1 MIYKRQKAF
10 TLIELL
16 VVISIIALLIA
27 ILLPALGAARE
38 SARRMENNANLRSL
52 HQATVIYAEENK
64 GFYTGLTSKG
74 EVMTTAQLEA
84 DAGVPAG
91 TFFLLNGTAVAPR
104 FAVLAYQDVVA
115 SEHLISPKDEDRLP
129 WSGSPDP
136 FTHQNISYAALD
148 IFVSDSP
155 AQKSW
160 RNDLASLTPI
170 YSDRSTRGTSGP
182 STVGE
187 SLWSEDIWQ
196 GGVVWND
203 GHTTF
208 ETSPDVGNTRLA
220 NNDIQED
227 NLIDGT
233 TSTAGTTGLAHGSH
247 VRMVKFQS
255 VNTNGPFNGP
265 FNP

>member
-1 MIYKRQKAF
+1 M
-10 TLIELL
+10 
-16 VVISIIALLIA
+16 ISIIAVLIA

-38 SARRMENNANLRSL
+38 SARRMQNNVNLRSL

-64 GFYTGLTSKG
+64 GYHQGLTSKG

-84 DAGVPAG
+84 DARVPAG
-91 TFFLLNGTAVAPR
+91 TFAFLNGTSVAPR

-115 SEHLISPKDEDRLP
+115 SEHLISPQDTDRIA
-129 WSGSPDP
+129 WAGSPDL
-136 FTHQNISYAALD
+136 FTHQNISYAMLD
-148 IFVSDSP
+148 IFVDGSP
-155 AQKSW
+155 ARKSW
-160 RNDLASLTPI
+160 RNDLSSRTPI
-170 YSDRSTRGTSGP
+170 NSDRSTFDGGGP

-187 SLWSEDIWQ
+187 SLWNEDIWQ
-196 GGVVWND
+196 GGVAWND

-208 ETSPDVGNTRLA
+208 ENSPEVGPTELA
-220 NNDIQED
+220 GVEIQAD

-233 TSTAGTTGLAHGSH
+233 TSTGGTTGLAHGSH

-255 VNTNGPFNGP
+255 QNTNGPFNGG

>member
-1 MIYKRQKAF
+1 MSSTRVRAF

-38 SARRMENNANLRSL
+38 SARRMQNNVNLRSL

-64 GFYTGLTSKG
+64 GYYQGLTSSG

-84 DAGVPAG
+84 DASVPAG
-91 TFFLLNGTAVAPR
+91 TFALLNGTSVAPR
-104 FAVLAYQDVVA
+104 FAVLAYQGVVA
-115 SEHLISPKDEDRLP
+115 SEHLISPQDTDRVA
-129 WSGSPDP
+129 WKGNPDL
-136 FTHQNISYAALD
+136 FTHQNISYAMLEIYVD
-148 IFVSDSP
+148 DSP
-155 AQKSW
+155 SRKAW
-160 RNDLASLTPI
+160 RNDLSSRTPI
-170 YSDRSTRGTSGP
+170 NSDRSTYDAGGP

-187 SLWSEDIWQ
+187 SLWSEEIWQ
-196 GGVVWND
+196 GGVAWND

-208 ETSPDVGNTRLA
+208 ESSPEVGSTSLA
-220 NNDIQED
+220 GIDIEED

-233 TSTAGTTGLAHGSH
+233 TSTGGTTGLAQGSH

-255 VNTNGPFNGP
+255 QNTNGAFNGS